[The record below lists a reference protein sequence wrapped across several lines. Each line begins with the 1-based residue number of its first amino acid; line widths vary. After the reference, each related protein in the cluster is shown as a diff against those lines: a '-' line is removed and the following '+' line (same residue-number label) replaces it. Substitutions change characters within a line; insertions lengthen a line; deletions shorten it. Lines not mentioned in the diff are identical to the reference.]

1 MNENSESQAAEL
13 RQGLGC
19 LSVLL
24 QHMNLLDDEGCR
36 GSFSLRLLTM
46 SDYLH
51 YDASAAKALSVFPE
65 AKVSHRSSK
74 NDDYVDKLYVYM
86 SATVNSNHMAHGLY
100 LWNDWMW

>member
-1 MNENSESQAAEL
+1 MFEYPLNAKAAEL

-65 AKVSHRSSK
+65 AKVSHHRA
-74 NDDYVDKLYVYM
+74 D
-86 SATVNSNHMAHGLY
+86 
-100 LWNDWMW
+100 